1 MTQEEYTEM
10 LQQLKDGTIE
20 QITVEQPDFMEFRK
34 AWLTFNNRMAFVG
47 EAGLNGT
54 ITYKYVP
61 TEDNI

>member
-47 EAGLNGT
+47 ERQ
-54 ITYKYVP
+54 
-61 TEDNI
+61 D

>member
-10 LQQLKDGTIE
+10 LQQLKDRTIE

-34 AWLTFNNRMAFVG
+34 AWLTFNNRMSFVG